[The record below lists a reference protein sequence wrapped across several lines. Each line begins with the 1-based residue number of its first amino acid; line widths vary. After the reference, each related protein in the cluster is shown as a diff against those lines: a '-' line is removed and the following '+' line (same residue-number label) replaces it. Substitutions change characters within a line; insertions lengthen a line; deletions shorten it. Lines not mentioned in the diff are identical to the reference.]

1 MTSREN
7 SRLLTD
13 FAAMRVRK
21 GHEPSQEPEICTI
34 YASFFFYRCQ
44 SALDRQD
51 AAWIDLRQAVT
62 FAHVLNLHKEES
74 YMTGD
79 PDDRFTKRNLF
90 WTLFVAER

>member
-1 MTSREN
+1 
-7 SRLLTD
+7 
-13 FAAMRVRK
+13 MRVRK
-21 GHEPSQEPEICTI
+21 GHEPSQDPEICTI

-44 SALDRQD
+44 STLDRQD

-79 PDDRFTKRNLF
+79 ADDRFTKRNLF